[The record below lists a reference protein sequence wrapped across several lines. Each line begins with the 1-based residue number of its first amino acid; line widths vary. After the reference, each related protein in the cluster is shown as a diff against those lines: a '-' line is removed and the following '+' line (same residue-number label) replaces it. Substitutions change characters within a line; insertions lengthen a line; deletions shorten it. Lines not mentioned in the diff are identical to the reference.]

1 MQHNADWMEE
11 EDERAEMQATKGVT
25 ANSDAPLLVKKRE
38 QEPPR
43 ATKGFYIQE
52 THAREFDR
60 LVFEQKMAKGKK
72 APELAEEAIKLLLE
86 KYGVSLEN

>member
-1 MQHNADWMEE
+1 MSRNADWMDE
-11 EDERAEMQATKGVT
+11 EDERAEEQAVKGVT
-25 ANSDAPLLVKKRE
+25 ANSHAPVLVKKRE

-52 THAREFDR
+52 SYSRSFDR

-72 APELAEEAIKLLLE
+72 APELAEEAISLLLE
-86 KYGVSLEN
+86 KYGVPLE